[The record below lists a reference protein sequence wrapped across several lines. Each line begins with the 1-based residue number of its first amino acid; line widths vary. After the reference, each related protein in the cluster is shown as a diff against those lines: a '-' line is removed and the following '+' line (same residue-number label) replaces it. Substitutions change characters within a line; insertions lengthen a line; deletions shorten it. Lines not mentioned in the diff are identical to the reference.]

1 MEESMKTR
9 LMYGIVL
16 VAAAIGLGLGG
27 QMLSARGH
35 HYFQNTPAGGVVSDS
50 ELVESLRY
58 EHLFRSS
65 VGDPDST
72 DVKAKVGMTD
82 DEMLVLQSLAAEC
95 QAEIAD
101 LDNRAKSIIDE
112 FRVKAA
118 KATRLEDMP
127 PLPPA
132 LKGLQQQRNAI
143 ALRYKEMLRTSLG
156 EERFQRVNDF
166 AKDTIKIEAIKAP
179 AKPKT

>member
-1 MEESMKTR
+1 MKTR
-9 LMYGIVL
+9 LMYGIVF
-16 VAAAIGLGLGG
+16 VIAALGLGLGG

-35 HYFQNTPAGGVVSDS
+35 HYFQNTPAAGGVVSDS
-50 ELVESLRY
+50 ELVESLRC

-82 DEMLVLQSLAAEC
+82 DEMLVLRSLAAEC
-95 QAEIAD
+95 QAEIAN
-101 LDNRAKSIIDE
+101 LDDRAKAIIDE

-127 PLPPA
+127 PPPSG

-143 ALRYKEMLRTSLG
+143 ALRYKEMLRTGLG
-156 EERFQRVNDF
+156 EARFQRVNAF
-166 AKDTIKIEAIKAP
+166 AKDTINIEAIKAP
-179 AKPKT
+179 GKPKA